1 MPFPYGL
8 QRVTLDDPLVD
19 DDLTHLDALDH
30 LQDGGGLRG
39 GVDAL
44 DGVLDLGGGE
54 HLRGVPQKV
63 RDGLDKGRVL
73 GGTLLSGLRVAA
85 CALLVHLLDGG
96 RGELTQFSREVL
108 VGGDSVVEFLSSHSF
123 LFPFLRWSQPFV
135 FSKDFR
141 LSLSKFIIPQV
152 WQFVKGFFG
161 FFLKIFLGSWVN
173 LQTTCPTLEPLGTCL
188 VPWNNYSIAQGGV
201 EVNSF

>member
-1 MPFPYGL
+1 MPFSYGL

-44 DGVLDLGGGE
+44 DGILDFGGGE

-63 RDGLDKGRVL
+63 RDGLDKRRIF
-73 GGTLLSGLRVAA
+73 GGALFGGLRVAA

-96 RGELTQFSREVL
+96 GGELTQFGREVL
-108 VGGDSVVEFLSSHSF
+108 VGGDGVVEFLSSHSF
-123 LFPFLRWSQPFV
+123 VSFLAMV
-135 FSKDFR
+135 A
-141 LSLSKFIIPQV
+141 
-152 WQFVKGFFG
+152 
-161 FFLKIFLGSWVN
+161 
-173 LQTTCPTLEPLGTCL
+173 TLC
-188 VPWNNYSIAQGGV
+188 I
-201 EVNSF
+201 